1 MIKNKENEKEKE
13 NYHKKNKS
21 KSLRLPYL
29 YNLSGNKK
37 FDKTIINIRTTIVQN
52 FNIENLKIKT
62 DEYENEYY
70 KKIVETYKEEKLRAG
85 LTKFSMIFPKK
96 DNIEFYS
103 KIMVKTNS
111 INDTNIVLWEHILNN
126 E

>member
-62 DEYENEYY
+62 NEYDNEYY
-70 KKIVETYKEEKLRAG
+70 KKIVEAYKEEKIRAG

>member
-62 DEYENEYY
+62 NEYENEYY
-70 KKIVETYKEEKLRAG
+70 KKIVETYKEEKIRAG